1 MGLELLERRRFE
13 LEAGCRRGVLLP
25 VLGRAGPVA
34 PQLEASLREGVW
46 RLASGLLAA
55 AGRAGP
61 VGVWLLPVLG
71 RAGPVAPQLEASLR
85 EGVWRLA
92 SGLLAAAG
100 RAGPVGVW
108 LQAAEKRLA
117 VDRAGLGASQLEAE

>member
-34 PQLEASLREGVW
+34 S
-46 RLASGLLAA
+46 
-55 AGRAGP
+55 
-61 VGVWLLPVLG
+61 
-71 RAGPVAPQLEASLR
+71 QLEASLR